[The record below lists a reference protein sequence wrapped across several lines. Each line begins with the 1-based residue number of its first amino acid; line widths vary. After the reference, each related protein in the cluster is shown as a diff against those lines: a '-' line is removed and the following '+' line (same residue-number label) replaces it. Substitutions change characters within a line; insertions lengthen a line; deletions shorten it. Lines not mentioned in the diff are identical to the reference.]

1 MDGPHRNIPRWD
13 AGMLGVMTHLDPL
26 LEEFFVALVTMTILA
41 AIVAVLY
48 WWVTGHSPWPY
59 VIIAEVGA
67 FGWGTVMLALS
78 SPRGRR

>member
-1 MDGPHRNIPRWD
+1 MPVILLAMSR
-13 AGMLGVMTHLDPL
+13 LDPL
-26 LEEFFVALVTMTILA
+26 LEEFFIALVTMTILA
-41 AIVAVLY
+41 TIVAGLF
-48 WWVTGHSPWPY
+48 WWITGHSPWPY

>member
-1 MDGPHRNIPRWD
+1 
-13 AGMLGVMTHLDPL
+13 MLGVMAHLDPL

-41 AIVAVLY
+41 VIVAVLY
-48 WWVTGHSPWPY
+48 RWVTGHSPWPY